1 MEPKNNIKMNQEEE
15 ISIVD
20 LLGVIRSKL
29 VQIAIV
35 GVAFAL
41 FAYIFSVF
49 FINPV
54 YESNAVLI
62 VTNRKDS
69 GGSSITND
77 EITSAKN
84 LASVYSI
91 IIKSNNVMGNV
102 VNNLSLDIT
111 PESLAKKVTVSAV
124 DSTQVIR
131 VSVRDTDKKAALRY
145 TQEIVNVAPDIIVEL
160 VGAGSVGVVSTP
172 QLPTSPVSPNVRM
185 NTLVAFVLGLALSI
199 GIVLIKHFLDR
210 TYKIPENVEEELG
223 FPVIGII
230 PNFEDASR
238 GMRK

>member
-35 GVAFAL
+35 GVVFAVV
-41 FAYIFSVF
+41 AYVFSAF

-62 VTNRKDS
+62 ITNRTDSS
-69 GGSSITND
+69 GGSITND

-102 VNNLSLDIT
+102 VNNLSLDIA

-185 NTLVAFVLGLALSI
+185 NTLAGFALGIILSVGIIFVR
-199 GIVLIKHFLDR
+199 HFLDR
-210 TYKIPENVEEELG
+210 TYSLPENVEDDLG
-223 FPVIGII
+223 LPVIGII